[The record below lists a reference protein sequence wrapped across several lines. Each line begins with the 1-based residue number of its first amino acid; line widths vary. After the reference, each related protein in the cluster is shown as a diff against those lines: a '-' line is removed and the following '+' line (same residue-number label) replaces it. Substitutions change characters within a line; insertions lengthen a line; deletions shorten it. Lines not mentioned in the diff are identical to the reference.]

1 MFLALRLSSLF
12 AENMAQGSEANKP
25 PIYQHFDFVQDGVH
39 QASSKGGVVDVPCA
53 WYRCKKGKDCRV
65 RSGSGDELIKV
76 VKKAT
81 SSLLKHLRACQGEEA
96 WLRVR
101 AESKGSKVA
110 ATSDGRL
117 ILKMAFKDLLPH
129 HVRFVIYC
137 FKSWKQFSA
146 TRSTEFCDYI
156 RGFDERAGLPA
167 RETCIKI
174 LHVISHVIRRNLKEL
189 LTRMKEQQGSPC
201 AGLIDDIWSK
211 RRCRQ
216 SFACA
221 RVALGI
227 DGDLLE
233 AHCRALK
240 TQAWSEKLSYSG
252 SIVQCSPI
260 LNFST
265 LSSARHTGRV
275 IADWKER
282 VLADVGFT
290 PKDISLNT
298 ADGASNNKKSVKL
311 LKMPFMVCY
320 PHNLQRAVLIA
331 AGISGEPCRNP
342 ALRDY
347 QKRSNRMASSFSRS
361 GVATAALFESQSR
374 DVTLARRK
382 PLTVATPNATRWLG
396 LYHQARRVR
405 ELQPHICQALC
416 GKEGGV
422 NDSDDSSSDDEAVG
436 APAYGEGSDSSDDP
450 ELGFD
455 SQLSDDES
463 SDNMSHDVLQQ
474 EAGVGGDADQGPF
487 PLRNRLLKHSEF
499 KQNTQWES
507 CLVSAAEVSAA
518 LQAQDGLSLE
528 KAYLLMHTL
537 RHQMEAPRL
546 QVVSGRFETESWED
560 ISSARLTH
568 MFKEFR
574 SVMVEEL
581 SSRFFPGSP
590 SEHVLLCFK
599 LNPFLDSSASNPVL
613 SSQTTQELLLSTY
626 HTKLRMTYVHR
637 RGLAQRGKT
646 ACEAAAVPA
655 ASAVPAP
662 ALASS
667 SSAALASGSPAEAG
681 IKKRQKIGELT
692 ATLHMTPKAPST
704 PGVADSAELEIL
716 QEIKKY
722 SQIVGTLDVAKYA
735 IDKTHEYDVNKF
747 WYASCPCALPSCLVV
762 HSTAHFTLCMTGART
777 SIGSPC
783 TTIPT

>member
-1 MFLALRLSSLF
+1 M
-12 AENMAQGSEANKP
+12 K
-25 PIYQHFDFVQDGVH
+25 
-39 QASSKGGVVDVPCA
+39 
-53 WYRCKKGKDCRV
+53 
-65 RSGSGDELIKV
+65 SGSGDELIKV

-81 SSLLKHLRACQGEEA
+81 NSLLKHVRACQGEEA

-101 AESKGSKVA
+101 SESKGSKVTT
-110 ATSDGRL
+110 TSDGRMV
-117 ILKMAFKDLLPH
+117 LKMAFKDLLPH

-146 TRSTEFCDYI
+146 TRSTEFRDYI
-156 RGFDERAGLPA
+156 RGFDERAGVPA

-174 LHVISHVIRRNLKEL
+174 LHVITHVIRRNLKDL
-189 LTRMKEQQGSPC
+189 LTKMKEQQGSPC
-201 AGLIDDIWSK
+201 AGFIDDIWSK

-227 DGDLLE
+227 DGDLLD

-252 SIVQCSPI
+252 KIVQCSPI

-265 LSSARHTGRV
+265 LSSASHSGRV

-282 VLADVGFT
+282 VLVEVGFT

-331 AGISGEPCRNP
+331 AGISGQPCRNS

-347 QKRSNRMASSFSRS
+347 QKRSNKMASSFSRS
-361 GVATAALFESQSR
+361 GVATAALFESQSK

-396 LYHQARRVR
+396 LYHQARRIR
-405 ELQPHICQALC
+405 ELQPNICQALC
-416 GKEGGV
+416 GKEVGV
-422 NDSDDSSSDDEAVG
+422 NDSDDMSSDDEAVG
-436 APAYGEGSDSSDDP
+436 AADGEGSDSSDGT
-450 ELGFD
+450 EAGFG
-455 SQLSDDES
+455 SQISDNES
-463 SDNMSHDVLQQ
+463 SDDASQDLSQ
-474 EAGVGGDADQGPF
+474 EEAAEADHAKGTF
-487 PLRNRLLKHSEF
+487 PLRKRLLKNSEF
-499 KQNTQWES
+499 KQNSQWES

-537 RHQMEAPRL
+537 RRQMEAPRL
-546 QVVSGRFETESWED
+546 QMVSGRFETESWED
-560 ISSARLTH
+560 VSSARLTQ
-568 MFKEFR
+568 MFKDFR
-574 SVMVEEL
+574 TVMVDEL

-613 SSQTTQELLLSTY
+613 SAQTTQELLQSTY
-626 HTKLRMTYVHR
+626 HTKLRATYVHR

-646 ACEAAAVPA
+646 SPEVAATLVANTT
-655 ASAVPAP
+655 P

-667 SSAALASGSPAEAG
+667 SNAALALGSQAEAG
-681 IKKRQKIGELT
+681 TKKRQKIGELT
-692 ATLHMTPKAPST
+692 ATLHMAPKAPT
-704 PGVADSAELEIL
+704 ALGVPDAAELEIV
-716 QEIKKY
+716 QEIQRY

-735 IDKTHEYDVNKF
+735 IDNTHEYDVNKF
-747 WYASCPCALPSCLVV
+747 WYASCPCARPRVALNCSFKCL
-762 HSTAHFTLCMTGART
+762 LCMAGART
-777 SIGSPC
+777 SIGYPC
-783 TTIPT
+783 TTTPI